1 MNAWIYTYNY
11 IPLHQL
17 GGVGG
22 GNSLLIRL
30 IKLVYP
36 VKCVAV
42 LPGLCKVKV
51 CFCQQS
57 LGLSFNHSY
66 AN

>member
-1 MNAWIYTYNY
+1 MGVYVHGYVSIC
-11 IPLHQL
+11 QL

-36 VKCVAV
+36 VSVAM
-42 LPGLCKVKV
+42 LCSLCKAKV
-51 CFCQQS
+51 CCVNKAMLTVQ
-57 LGLSFNHSY
+57 L
-66 AN
+66 